1 MYNERLANG
10 NIHDAT
16 TAALLLYLNH
26 HCFNGLYRTNK
37 KGQFNAAWNHNH
49 SKTSY
54 FVDNLLE
61 VGTWLRNNNILVR
74 NEDFETFCRTYP
86 KPGDFIYFDSP
97 YFPLTDTANFTR
109 YTADGFSLD
118 DHKRLKSL
126 VDDLTADNIFC
137 LLSNNDTDFIRELYS
152 DYLIESV
159 EVPKNKRQR
168 LTTKEVVIT
177 NFQHT

>member
-1 MYNERLANG
+1 MA
-10 NIHDAT
+10 HDIYDT
-16 TAALLLYLNH
+16 QTAALFLFLNH
-26 HCFNGLYRTNK
+26 HSYNGLYRTNK
-37 KGQFNAAWNHNH
+37 KGLFNSSWDHNHNH
-49 SKTSY
+49 KKY
-54 FVDNLLE
+54 GYDIQNLLE

-97 YFPLTDTANFTR
+97 YIPLTDTANFTR

-137 LLSNNDTDFIRELYS
+137 LLSNNDTHFIRELYS

-159 EVPKNKRQR
+159 EVPKNICRKN
-168 LTTKEVVIT
+168 TKEVVIT